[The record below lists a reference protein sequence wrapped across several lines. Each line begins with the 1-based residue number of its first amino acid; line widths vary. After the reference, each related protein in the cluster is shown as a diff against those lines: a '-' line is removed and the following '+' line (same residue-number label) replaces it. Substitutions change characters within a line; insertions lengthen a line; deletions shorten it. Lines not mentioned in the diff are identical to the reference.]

1 MVNRTNLLLLGAPI
15 CEEAIEGVLQEKLQD
30 LQRMAERLTT
40 IDAHDAVFL
49 LRSCYAIPKL
59 TYFLRSAPTYRTMAT
74 LQEYDQVIKK
84 CLEEI
89 ININLGQEAS
99 LPVKQGGLGIRKA
112 TDLALSAFL
121 SSAFSSAHG
130 AAAVS
135 PGDIK
140 MENYIDV
147 QEALDMWKAQ
157 FSEEKEQELPEDVT
171 VQTL

>member
-1 MVNRTNLLLLGAPI
+1 
-15 CEEAIEGVLQEKLQD
+15 
-30 LQRMAERLTT
+30 
-40 IDAHDAVFL
+40 
-49 LRSCYAIPKL
+49 
-59 TYFLRSAPTYRTMAT
+59 MAT

-121 SSAFSSAHG
+121 SSAFSSSHG
-130 AAAVS
+130 ASALL

-140 MENYIDV
+140 MENYIKV
-147 QEALDMWKAQ
+147 QEALDLWKAQ
-157 FSEEKEQELPEDVT
+157 FSEEEEQELPEDVT